1 MNARV
6 GDISKRFV
14 RAGRLQES
22 GGNWY
27 YVTREGTV
35 EGPFASR
42 EAAEDSL
49 DAYVQFTSSKLFDK
63 DSLSRIN
70 GLSLEPLE

>member
-6 GDISKRFV
+6 GDMSKRFV

-22 GGNWY
+22 GGRWY
-27 YVTREGTV
+27 YLTREGTI
-35 EGPFASR
+35 EGPFGSR
-42 EAAEDSL
+42 EAAQNSL
-49 DAYVQFTSSKLFDK
+49 DAYIQFASSKLFDSE
-63 DSLSRIN
+63 SLSRIN